1 MELDVSVARHREDLE
16 SAQRHARSLSGEL
29 VEKDRQLTTAKSSL
43 DSAEKLNRH
52 QRSRVGGPLILS
64 VLQPAV
70 ELWYSAYLAEV

>member
-1 MELDVSVARHREDLE
+1 VELDVSVARHREDLE
-16 SAQRHARSLSGEL
+16 SAQRHARSLSDEL

-70 ELWYSAYLAEV
+70 ELWYSAYLTEV